1 MSGHRSDE
9 DLSLTEIA
17 IRVAG
22 ASALTAVIAI
32 LIFFAILFVVGAD

>member
-1 MSGHRSDE
+1 MSGRRFDE

-22 ASALTAVIAI
+22 ASAWTVVIAVS
-32 LIFFAILFVVGAD
+32 IFFAILFFLGAG